1 MKGEFSKTADRV
13 GGPDKNSDSMRLKKR
28 NFSYVF

>member
-13 GGPDKNSDSMRLKKR
+13 GGPDSSSDSMRLKKR